1 MSARARAKRLKQAAL
16 AAAFAALSA
25 TFAAVFIRASAVAVF
40 ARGAA
45 QQSAPPARVAQVVER
60 VRSAPV
66 ADDAYAQALA
76 LGYALFNEG
85 RYGEAAELF
94 GALAARRPGDPSA
107 LYGAALATFDAG
119 RAAEAEPLAR
129 RAVEAARL
137 AAKSAGAGEVGAHAQ
152 TADAHRQGTDA
163 HTQGADASKPDARTA
178 DTLVLLAVVLAVR
191 GDDAGALKS
200 AREAAALA
208 PESFDAQF
216 TLGRALYGAGD
227 PAAAARAFSAAAA
240 LKPDDARA
248 RFFLAT
254 SLEESGD
261 GAGALAAYRELAARE
276 PRAAEGHLGVG
287 VLLVKRGGAD
297 TEEGMKELARA
308 IEINPDL
315 YEARVTLGR
324 ALVARGRAAEAV
336 EHLRRAAELA
346 PGNPEPHYQL
356 SIAYRRLG
364 RKAEADAEADIVK
377 RIHESRRETP
387 PAQEKPRAAQT
398 P

>member
-1 MSARARAKRLKQAAL
+1 MSAPARANQFRQTLL
-16 AAAFAALSA
+16 AAASAVVALLA
-25 TFAAVFIRASAVAVF
+25 PFVCEVGRAAV
-40 ARGAA
+40 AR
-45 QQSAPPARVAQVVER
+45 QSVPPARVAQVVEQA
-60 VRSAPV
+60 RSAPL

-85 RYGEAAELF
+85 RYSEAAELF
-94 GALAARRPGDPSA
+94 GALVARKPRDSSA
-107 LYGAALATFDAG
+107 LYGAALATFNAG

-129 RAVEAARL
+129 RAVESAQENAARTR
-137 AAKSAGAGEVGAHAQ
+137 AGDGA
-152 TADAHRQGTDA
+152 RQLN
-163 HTQGADASKPDARTA
+163 ARTSDA
-178 DTLVLLAVVLAVR
+178 LVLLAVVLAVR

-200 AREAAALA
+200 ARDAAALA

-227 PAAAARAFSAAAA
+227 APSAARAFRSAVA
-240 LKPDDARA
+240 LKPEDTRA

-254 SLEESGD
+254 SLEQAGD
-261 GAGALAAYRELAARE
+261 DAGALAAYRELISQQ
-276 PRAAEGHLGVG
+276 PQAAEGHLGLG
-287 VLLVKRGGAD
+287 IILVKRGGVEA
-297 TEEGMKELARA
+297 EEGLKELSRA
-308 IEINPDL
+308 IELNPDL
-315 YEARVTLGR
+315 YEARVAVGR

-364 RKAEADAEADIVK
+364 RKVDADAESEIVK
-377 RIHESRRETP
+377 RIHESRRATP
-387 PAQEKPRAAQT
+387 ATQGMPRGAQT